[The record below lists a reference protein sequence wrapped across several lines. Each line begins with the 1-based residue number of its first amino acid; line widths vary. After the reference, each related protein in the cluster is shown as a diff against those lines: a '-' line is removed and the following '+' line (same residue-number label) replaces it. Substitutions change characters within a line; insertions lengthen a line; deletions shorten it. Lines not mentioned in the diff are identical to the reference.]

1 MYFTIRGALYFY
13 SLVAIA
19 VIFYD
24 LKYILSRNK
33 ENDKHDFLVSKY
45 TNEYNESVKLIK
57 ENKNIN
63 KKYNK
68 RLVKEL
74 SVTKNLLAF
83 NDVIESKKDTD
94 DFEIYRNYIYDIFVN
109 LSTFYNKKSDKEKA
123 LFVYIIGNLNIDK
136 KDNRNL
142 DNIILSFLDKPSVY
156 LVENIFKSFVI
167 LGHKDKLV
175 KAIDILNLKNI
186 YHNDKLISDGLL
198 EYKGDKLDLAKELWK
213 YSDKWMVCYV
223 KAVIK
228 FIRTENYD
236 FKEEFYYALTKEN
249 LDIEIRIELL
259 RYFARVKYDKVLE
272 YLLEVIQTQK
282 NIDINFLIVTATTL
296 RNYPSKRTIEILKK
310 GMTNSNWYIRKNSCA
325 SFLALNP
332 SKDDIDDILNG
343 HDRYAKDI
351 LLYQLERRDK

>member
-1 MYFTIRGALYFY
+1 MYFTIEGALYFY
-13 SLVAIA
+13 SLVSIA

-33 ENDKHDFLVSKY
+33 ENEKHDFLVNKY
-45 TNEYNESVKLIK
+45 IKEYNESVKLIK

-68 RLVKEL
+68 KLVKEL
-74 SVTKNLLAF
+74 RVVKNLLAF

-94 DFEIYRNYIYDIFVN
+94 DFEIYKNYIYDIFVD

-142 DNIILSFLDKPSVY
+142 DNIILSFLEKPSVY
-156 LVENIFKSFVI
+156 LVENIFKAFVI
-167 LGHKDKLV
+167 LGHKDKLI
-175 KAIDILNLKNI
+175 KAIDILNLKKI

-198 EYKGDKLDLAKELWK
+198 EYKADKLELAKELWK
-213 YSDKWMVCYV
+213 YRNKWMVCYV

-228 FIRTENYD
+228 FIRIKGYD

-249 LDIEIRIELL
+249 LDIEIKIELL
-259 RYFARVKYDKVLE
+259 RYFGRVKYDKVLD

-282 NIDINFLIVTATTL
+282 NIDINFLIGTATTL
-296 RNYPSKRTIEILKK
+296 SNYPSNRTIEVLKK

-351 LLYQLERRDK
+351 LLYQLDRRDK